1 MKSNRDKL
9 QDDPG
14 DGIASKDV
22 KVAVTN
28 MLKDMKRKIFTMQE
42 KTGSLLRREIV
53 FDYSILI
60 VAE

>member
-9 QDDPG
+9 QYDPG

-28 MLKDMKRKIFTMQE
+28 MLKDMKRKIFTM
-42 KTGSLLRREIV
+42 
-53 FDYSILI
+53 
-60 VAE
+60 